1 MMGDE
6 HSKLVDRIRQVG
18 PSTARELSDWAK
30 SQGIEQRYIHSALD
44 KGLLGLGE
52 GLKLIL
58 PEPSP

>member
-1 MMGDE
+1 MLSE
-6 HSKLVDRIRQVG
+6 QHSKLVEHIRRAG
-18 PSTARELSDWAK
+18 PSTAREVSNWAK

-58 PEPSP
+58 PEPNP

>member
-1 MMGDE
+1 MTLGE
-6 HSKLVDRIRQVG
+6 QHSRLVDRIRQVG

-44 KGLLGLGE
+44 KGLLDLGA

-58 PEPSP
+58 PQH